1 MYSRHVL
8 RKDLVRCIS
17 PVKRLVLL
25 QDDLSGKNQHGNGVE
40 FPQTYAIS
48 YDFEFFKEISH
59 NLELLSFQ

>member
-1 MYSRHVL
+1 MYFRHVL

-40 FPQTYAIS
+40 FS
-48 YDFEFFKEISH
+48 YDFEIFKEISH